1 MPKRFYQLTYARA
14 GQLPV
19 VALISRLWFPSIVVD
34 TLSCRQCIDRYR
46 VLTVSFGYFIDIL
59 VKIFELLRYFVRII
73 KKYSD
78 TINMLFCFY
87 KYK

>member
-34 TLSCRQCIDRYR
+34 TLSCQQCIDRYR
-46 VLTVSFGYFIDIL
+46 VLTVSFGYFIDITSKNFGIP
-59 VKIFELLRYFVRII
+59 KIFLSEL
-73 KKYSD
+73 
-78 TINMLFCFY
+78 
-87 KYK
+87 